1 MRQPIS
7 RLQRIL
13 AFAPRVALKEAFP
26 DVDWSPA
33 SGVTAET
40 AERLWAHIRRSDWQP
55 EMLRL
60 LNLAFTPNH
69 SAGVLAVDEQGNVAS
84 ILHTCNCYGWGST
97 GIFVDGVSI
106 PDSASFQQ
114 QQIASAGAGVRL
126 PDPSNPV
133 IVLKGGRPMLAS
145 AAVGSGLHE
154 ATLQNLISVL
164 DFEMDPKAAV
174 DQPNYHGPSYEM
186 TESGQVRL
194 DLEKEIILQGDFP
207 EAVLNGLR
215 ARGQPLRLTT
225 AAPPMIGTWIGI
237 RIQVTPRELTGGVPF
252 RLRAYVEGY

>member
-97 GIFVDGVSI
+97 DRECRRWC
-106 PDSASFQQ
+106 PLA
-114 QQIASAGAGVRL
+114 
-126 PDPSNPV
+126 
-133 IVLKGGRPMLAS
+133 RP
-145 AAVGSGLHE
+145 
-154 ATLQNLISVL
+154 
-164 DFEMDPKAAV
+164 
-174 DQPNYHGPSYEM
+174 
-186 TESGQVRL
+186 
-194 DLEKEIILQGDFP
+194 LEPG
-207 EAVLNGLR
+207 NR
-215 ARGQPLRLTT
+215 
-225 AAPPMIGTWIGI
+225 
-237 RIQVTPRELTGGVPF
+237 
-252 RLRAYVEGY
+252 VEGRQANARIRSSRLWIA